1 MGGLESSLPWKRAG
15 FRGAVSPFSSKETR
29 SRIRRPARDQGASLE
44 SPRSAAHNPH
54 VSTKQIVRALRQK
67 LPEDVSLHEVAQETE
82 FVAAG
87 RQGSAEIDRG
97 ERIPIEEI
105 ERDE

>member
-1 MGGLESSLPWKRAG
+1 M
-15 FRGAVSPFSSKETR
+15 
-29 SRIRRPARDQGASLE
+29 
-44 SPRSAAHNPH
+44 
-54 VSTKQIVRALRQK
+54 STKQIVRALRQK

-82 FVAAG
+82 FVAAV
-87 RQGSAEIDRG
+87 RQGVAEIDRG